1 MKFGIFDHLE
11 RRKDV
16 GLAQQ
21 YQERLKLVA
30 QADIA
35 GFHCYHV
42 AEHHHSPLCLAPNQ
56 AVYLAAVAQCTKRLL
71 FGPLVYVLPLH
82 HPVRLLEEISMV
94 DHLSDGR
101 FQIGIGR
108 GTGGGQEFAMWGGN
122 PEENNERFDETFEI
136 LMRGMTN
143 DFLSYDGKFYQFR
156 DLWMELRPKQTP
168 HPPLWYAGNPV
179 HAAEYGGNFIC
190 FGAVKDLPGLA
201 RSYLE
206 SWERHN
212 READPALPH
221 VEQPLYGGRTSFY
234 LAETDREAEE
244 RARKSYQAYSGN
256 FAKPIPP
263 VLRPNP
269 VRRDPGTSIRPEP
282 PISTPSLYGSASSPV
297 RRKRL
302 ENTSSDMWRTADA
315 ITWLRRFNGETS
327 PTKKRRGRWRPSPP
341 KLCPVSPTPSQP
353 QSPPELERKEICPEK
368 ESRSTLKV

>member
-11 RRKDV
+11 RRRDV

-56 AVYLAAVAQCTKRLL
+56 GVYLAAVAQCTKHIR

-122 PEENNERFDETFEI
+122 PEENNERFVETFEI

-168 HPPLWYAGNPV
+168 HPPFWYAGNPV

-190 FGAVKDLPGLA
+190 FGAVKDLPSLA

-221 VEQPLYGGRTSFY
+221 VERPLYGGRTSFY
-234 LAETDREAEE
+234 IAETDREAEE

-263 VLRPNP
+263 GSSPQPRPAGPRDIYSPGAADFDTVIVWERIVAGSPQTVGEYVERYVADSGCNYLVTSFQWGDITHEEASRSMAAFASEIMPRFADP
-269 VRRDPGTSIRPEP
+269 VPT
-282 PISTPSLYGSASSPV
+282 PISAGA
-297 RRKRL
+297 
-302 ENTSSDMWRTADA
+302 
-315 ITWLRRFNGETS
+315 
-327 PTKKRRGRWRPSPP
+327 
-341 KLCPVSPTPSQP
+341 
-353 QSPPELERKEICPEK
+353 
-368 ESRSTLKV
+368 